1 MKTNPLLSRKFIV
14 AMFVILAS
22 SVLCWFEKIDGGVYS
37 VIIVATIT
45 GYFSANVV
53 QKKVVTP

>member
-1 MKTNPLLSRKFIV
+1 MKTHPLLSRKFIV
-14 AMFVILAS
+14 SLLVIVSA

-37 VIIVATIT
+37 VIIVATLT

-53 QKKVVTP
+53 QKKVVAP